1 MDFKNLN
8 PRVVLIDAG
17 WEVDSKDR
25 YNSFEI
31 VFHALLFELLIQ
43 VNVHKLKTYVFLPYM
58 TDWKKLQQWFS
69 SVFY

>member
-1 MDFKNLN
+1 MFMRGYLIAVQCNAKLKHWMDFENLN

-43 VNVHKLKTYVFLPYM
+43 VNVYKLKNYV
-58 TDWKKLQQWFS
+58 
-69 SVFY
+69 